1 MLFNSPEQNSKT
13 SLNSGMSTSLTMK
26 KSKKLRTRMKN
37 PVVALSHDTAICS
50 ILGYKSTND
59 INLSNCL

>member
-37 PVVALSHDTAICS
+37 PVVALSHEITPLAIF
-50 ILGYKSTND
+50 
-59 INLSNCL
+59 